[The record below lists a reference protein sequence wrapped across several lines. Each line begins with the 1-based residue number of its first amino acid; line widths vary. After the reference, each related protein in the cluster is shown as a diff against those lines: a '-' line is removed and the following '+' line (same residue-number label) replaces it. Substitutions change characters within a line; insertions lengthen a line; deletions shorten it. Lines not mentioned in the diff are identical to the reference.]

1 MIRSA
6 RIGSRKGRLVLRRQG
21 TRPVRVW
28 TELAPD
34 TLLLRR
40 LTGAESISR
49 PFEYELELRSDDR
62 TLDPG
67 ALVGQIVSIEIDLP
81 GGVVRS
87 INGYV
92 WACRRE
98 PDRGRT
104 MCFRATVVPWLRLL
118 EQSTDCRIFQ
128 DLTVPEIIKRV
139 FRDHGFTDFR
149 DELTGT
155 YEPRDYCVQYRESA
169 LAFVSRLME
178 DEGISYRF
186 EHAGQKHEL
195 VLMDD
200 TPSCPPSSH
209 CPSLPY
215 VEPDAQ
221 HELDQRVWDWSVVS
235 RLRPRNFAHTD
246 YDFENP
252 GKHLLTRARAPWS
265 PPAATFEVYDY
276 PGGYLNHEPGE
287 RFSSVRIEQLHSDQ
301 QVFRGRTSSRAL
313 EAGRRLTLD
322 NDPFEVIAYVI
333 TRSELDLALD
343 EYESARGAR
352 EPEVVVTASFEA
364 IESTRRF
371 RPSLSTPRPIVQGP
385 QTAMVV
391 GPADQ
396 EIYTDKHGRVKV
408 QFHWDRYGQH
418 DQDSSCWI
426 RSSQPW
432 AGKGWGG
439 IQIPRIGQEVI
450 VDFLE
455 GNPDRPIITGRV
467 YNGASMPPVSNAG
480 RDAGKGEMTPAD
492 MKAAAMQMTL
502 RSNSLGHSGGHNEI
516 TMHDAGGAEKL
527 FIRAQKDE
535 VHNVLNDRLDTV
547 GNNETREVGV
557 DRSRKVG
564 NNELVVIGVDE
575 ARQVGQNQQISV
587 GQNIMIDA
595 GTSIT
600 LKCGASTI
608 HMNQAGFI
616 TISGTVINIAAAI
629 NCNMVA
635 PITSVTGGIVSMN
648 TGGVAN
654 IIASGGPTAMLA
666 GGPHTITSGSKASVG
681 APEVAIKGGSQV
693 AIDGGSLASIVG
705 GSVKIN

>member
-1 MIRSA
+1 MHRKH
-6 RIGSRKGRLVLRRQG
+6 GS
-21 TRPVRVW
+21 RPVRVW

-34 TLLLRR
+34 TVLLRR
-40 LTGAESISR
+40 LSGTESISR

-62 TLDPG
+62 MLDVG

-81 GGVVRS
+81 DGTVRP

-128 DLTVPEIIKRV
+128 AMTVPEIIKRV
-139 FRDHGFTDFR
+139 FRDHGFVDFR
-149 DELTGT
+149 DELSDA
-155 YEPRDYCVQYRESA
+155 YEARDYCVQYRESA

-186 EHAGQKHEL
+186 EHSGHKHEL

-200 TPSCPPSSH
+200 TPACAPSPACPA
-209 CPSLPY
+209 LPY
-215 VEPDAQ
+215 IEPDAQ
-221 HELDQRVWDWSVVS
+221 HELDQRVWSWSVVS

-287 RFSSVRIEQLHSDQ
+287 RYSSVRIEQLHHDQ
-301 QVFRGRTSSRAL
+301 QEFRGRTSSRAL
-313 EAGRRLTLD
+313 EAGRRLTID
-322 NDPFEVIAYVI
+322 NDPFNVGAYVI
-333 TRSELDLALD
+333 TRSELDLSLD
-343 EYESARGAR
+343 EYESSGGAR
-352 EPEVVVTASFEA
+352 DPQMVVTSSIDA
-364 IESTRRF
+364 IEATRRF
-371 RPSLSTPRPIVQGP
+371 RPAISSSRPIVQGP

-418 DQDSSCWI
+418 DQESSCWI

-480 RDAGKGEMTPAD
+480 RDASKGETAPPN
-492 MKAAAMQMTL
+492 MKAAAMQLTL

-516 TMHDAGGAEKL
+516 TMHDEGEKEKL

-564 NNELVVIGVDE
+564 NNELVVIGVNE
-575 ARQVGQNQQISV
+575 TRQVGENQQISV
-587 GQNIMIDA
+587 GQNIIIDA

-616 TISGTVINIAAAI
+616 TISGVVVTMAGAVNCNVAAPLTNIAGAA
-629 NCNMVA
+629 ML
-635 PITSVTGGIVSMN
+635 TQTGALNISAGIVNRME
-648 TGGVAN
+648 GGTLAHVGSGGMVE
-654 IIASGGPTAMLA
+654 IEASGDAA
-666 GGPHTITSGSKASVG
+666 VNG
-681 APEVAIKGGSQV
+681 AN
-693 AIDGGSLASIVG
+693 
-705 GSVKIN
+705 VKLNC